1 LVLTCLSEEGK
12 VILPH
17 SSGGRTTEIA
27 ASRHRRQTHAQ
38 ATTSRR
44 GGHRSAPASTRPII
58 SVSSSVSRR
67 DHRSSSGPSP
77 PAAAGSTSGVTFASP
92 PPTPVPREDRD
103 ADDSQDALRRNDTMA
118 DGRAGGDPSPLKL
131 PETSRREMCARAEE
145 GITGIEQREEGAER
159 DYASESSNER
169 FNEGK

>member
-1 LVLTCLSEEGK
+1 

-44 GGHRSAPASTRPII
+44 GGHRSAPASTRCII
-58 SVSSSVSRR
+58 SVSSSGSRR
-67 DHRSSSGPSP
+67 DHRSSSSSSP
-77 PAAAGSTSGVTFASP
+77 TAAAGSTSGVTFASP
-92 PPTPVPREDRD
+92 PLTPAPREDRD
-103 ADDSQDALRRNDTMA
+103 ADDSQDALRRHDTMA

-131 PETSRREMCARAEE
+131 PETSRREMGEMCARAER
-145 GITGIEQREEGAER
+145 GVTGSEQREEEAER